1 MAALLLP
8 SGSFLVKRH
17 EVLQKTRAEQF
28 GLGRVP
34 RTIESKVGS
43 TEKRSPWRRY
53 AVRNQGVLFASR
65 PLRLPWHVACCQLPG
80 DIVRWSA
87 VTPTLTRRLSLVVGG
102 QGGGWS
108 GTSALL
114 RRSLTGGQLVGH
126 RAVRGYPEL
135 MVTEGCV
142 SFSTESTMAEGRAL
156 GTTDLKTAEKRVS
169 GVIELKM
176 VERHV
181 SGTTRLMLA

>member
-1 MAALLLP
+1 MSWSYVGHVVAIVPDKSPTACHRGRCTLVGRCACPDTP
-8 SGSFLVKRH
+8 SVASC
-17 EVLQKTRAEQF
+17 QK
-28 GLGRVP
+28 
-34 RTIESKVGS
+34 S
-43 TEKRSPWRRY
+43 
-53 AVRNQGVLFASR
+53 GVLFASR

-87 VTPTLTRRLSLVVGG
+87 VTPTLTRRLSPVVGG